1 MKPLHILL
9 VEDNEADIFYATEVL
24 EDTKTVSEINVVRDG
39 KKAIDFLNKSGEY
52 SGAQLP
58 DLIFLDINIPKKNG
72 HEVLKYIKT
81 SETLKNITVI
91 ILSTSSTQADKER
104 AYKNFANGYITKPLG
119 TDDLMRAMSKI
130 AQSIAPVWKF

>member
-24 EDTKTVSEINVVRDG
+24 EDTKIVSEINVVRDG
-39 KKAIDFLNKSGEY
+39 KKAIDFLNKTGEY

-91 ILSTSSTQADKER
+91 ILSTSSTQADKEL
-104 AYKNFANGYITKPLG
+104 ADKNFANGYITKPLG